1 MEKPQPRVLPFKKR
15 AIKLPTSDQTADKDK
30 DKDKTANDDSIS
42 MFRKRQDAK
51 YFADIERKAAE
62 KKAAKNVAVK
72 GPPAVKQLKQ
82 KTSSSGKKSTSAH
95 KEVRQ
100 GSKRQHLILSD
111 DDDDTLPNSPSRK
124 SPRDSKKKST
134 GRTRDFL
141 KKARLSSDSPRPSRR
156 GETPQGIIS
165 LSSDDDSVNATP
177 TKPRNKGKGKERA
190 IESSPTNG
198 TGLPPSARSPLSSD
212 RPELQ
217 FGTDPVEFSDD
228 GDDDIGAAYIRSAQE
243 RAKQRKADQEAQEG
257 REVQVVDIIIVSK
270 LDGLDIVKIKTEV
283 TRQTEM
289 IKKAWQAKSIQK
301 LDTMSST
308 SIAPA
313 TIESMFLTW
322 RGVKLSDALTLE
334 RQGMTSLDSRGNFI
348 NAKTEHAGSRPG
360 FQGSDKIL
368 FEAWTTE
375 LFEKHRLAEL
385 KQRRRAMGDFDD
397 ESESEGEPEPQPQE
411 IRISLKSKDFEPVG
425 MTVRPTT
432 TIDGCIKA
440 FRKLAN
446 KQKELPAEKIV
457 QIVFDGEKL
466 PGSSTID
473 DAGIEDMDA
482 LEVHIK
488 DT

>member
-15 AIKLPTSDQTADKDK
+15 AIKRPTSDQATDK
-30 DKDKTANDDSIS
+30 DKDKTANDDSIN

-51 YFADIERKAAE
+51 YFAEIEKKAAE

-111 DDDDTLPNSPSRK
+111 DDDDDPLPNSPTRK
-124 SPRDSKKKST
+124 SPRDSKKKSP

-190 IESSPTNG
+190 IGSSPTNG
-198 TGLPPSARSPLSSD
+198 TGLPPSARSPPSSD
-212 RPELQ
+212 RPEELQ
-217 FGTDPVEFSDD
+217 FGTDPVEYSDD

-270 LDGLDIVKIKTEV
+270 LEGIDVVKIKTEV
-283 TRQTEM
+283 TRQTEN

-301 LDTMSST
+301 LDIMSST
-308 SIAPA
+308 GITPA

-348 NAKTEHAGSRPG
+348 SAKTEQRGSHPG

-368 FEAWTTE
+368 FEAWTDE
-375 LFEKHRLAEL
+375 LFEKHRLEEK
-385 KQRRRAMGDFDD
+385 KQRRRAMGDFDE
-397 ESESEGEPEPQPQE
+397 ESESEGEPEPQPEQ
-411 IRISLKSKDFEPVG
+411 IRISLKSREYEPFG
-425 MTVRPTT
+425 MTVRPNT

-457 QIVFDGEKL
+457 QIIFDGEKL
-466 PGSSTID
+466 PSSSTID

-488 DT
+488 DA